1 MSGRSVQP
9 SSPQQE
15 TSVQQQG
22 QQHNRWWQ
30 RCEQVAAFQQQ
41 RGRLPRTAAGRSSP
55 FLVGE
60 QGLGKWVVRQR
71 QRYKAQKLSAERVAA
86 LETLPG
92 FCWLEFA
99 RKPWEQQRQLVEAFY
114 RQHGRL
120 PRRIAEQSA
129 SFLPGEGPLGAWI
142 MRQRSQGR
150 GRMQPPL
157 SAEHVAALDRT
168 PGWSWGEFKI
178 EPWESRCQQLQTFV
192 RQHGRLPR
200 YTAGKSSPFLHA
212 EKGLGNWVR
221 NQRQQYK
228 ARKLSAEQ
236 IAALEAT
243 PGWCWAEWSQQAWE
257 SRLQQDDWWEQRWE
271 QRRRQLKVFVRQH
284 KRMPRVRV
292 TLKEP
297 LLEGEQVLGLWRQ
310 RQRQKGTVGGPR

>member
-1 MSGRSVQP
+1 M
-9 SSPQQE
+9 
-15 TSVQQQG
+15 
-22 QQHNRWWQ
+22 
-30 RCEQVAAFQQQ
+30 
-41 RGRLPRTAAGRSSP
+41 
-55 FLVGE
+55 
-60 QGLGKWVVRQR
+60 
-71 QRYKAQKLSAERVAA
+71 
-86 LETLPG
+86 
-92 FCWLEFA
+92 
-99 RKPWEQQRQLVEAFY
+99 
-114 RQHGRL
+114 
-120 PRRIAEQSA
+120 
-129 SFLPGEGPLGAWI
+129 PGEGPLGAWI

-257 SRLQQDDWWEQRWE
+257 SRLQQVHSFVLEHGRLP
-271 QRRRQLKVFVRQH
+271 RQQGSKG
-284 KRMPRVRV
+284 MPLQPRE
-292 TLKEP
+292 KA
-297 LLEGEQVLGLWRQ
+297 LGSWCNQQ
-310 RQRQKGTVGGPR
+310 RQRWKGKTQPAAADGRAAGRSSHCSWLVWGRGRLVGAAVGAAAAAAEGLCAAAQAHATRAGHAEGAAAGGRAGAGTLAAAAAAERHGRGPPLTAKQVAALEAIPLWGSKEGLPNAGML